1 MLENPRILI
10 IDDDQ
15 EAQKL
20 ISFQLAG
27 ENYDLVK
34 ASNGQ
39 EALDMITRGEKF
51 SLVLLDILMPDL
63 SGHEVCQRIRETHL
77 STELPVIMITA
88 NEDVSSLEEGFQA
101 GTNDYII
108 KPFSRA
114 ELVSRVK
121 SHLHL
126 LEINNAYSRFVPQE
140 ILKALGRDSIIK
152 VELGDQIQGEMTVFF
167 SDIRAFSEISERMSP
182 RENFEFLNEYLSVVT
197 PPIKQNS
204 GFVDKYI
211 GDAILALFPAKPDN
225 ALQAAIQTMKRL
237 SEYNESRLLEGDDA
251 LDIGIGLHTG
261 PMMMGTIGD
270 KDRMDVTVIS
280 DAVNLASRLES
291 LTKRFGCK
299 IAISEFT
306 FLKLTDP
313 GQYFHRFLGRIQ
325 VKGKKDVVPIYEV
338 YDGDAPKIISLKNQT
353 RHEFEQGLTC
363 YFSKE
368 FAEAIV
374 LFKHVLDINPEDKT
388 ARFYLKRSAELV
400 VSDVP
405 DEWYG
410 VEALRSK

>member
-1 MLENPRILI
+1 MQENPKILI

-20 ISFQLAG
+20 VRFQLAG
-27 ENYDLVK
+27 ENYTLVT

-39 EALDMITRGEKF
+39 SALDLIHSGEKF

-63 SGHEVCQRIRETHL
+63 SGHEVCQRIRQTHL
-77 STELPVIMITA
+77 STELPIIMITA

-114 ELVSRVK
+114 ELVSRVR

-140 ILKALGRDSIIK
+140 ILKALGRDSIVK

-167 SDIRAFSEISERMSP
+167 SDIRAFAQISESMSP

-197 PPIKQNS
+197 PPIKANS

-211 GDAILALFPAKPDN
+211 GDAILALFPANPDN
-225 ALQAAIQTMKRL
+225 AIKAAIQTMHSL
-237 SEYNESRLLEGDDA
+237 ANYNVEREANGEDA

-261 PMMMGTIGD
+261 PMMLGTIGD

-280 DAVNLASRLES
+280 DAVNLASRLER

-313 GQYFHRFLGRIQ
+313 TQYFHRFLGRIQ
-325 VKGKKDVVPIYEV
+325 VKGKRDVVPIYEIFN
-338 YDGDAPKIISLKNQT
+338 GDAPEIISLKNQT
-353 RHEFEQGLTC
+353 REDFEQGLTC
-363 YFSKE
+363 YFSKD

-374 LFKHVLDINPEDKT
+374 LFKHVLDANPEDKT
-388 ARFYLKRSAELV
+388 ARFYLKRAAELV

-405 DEWYG
+405 EEWYG

>member
-1 MLENPRILI
+1 MQENPKILI
-10 IDDDQ
+10 IDDD
-15 EAQKL
+15 EKAQKL

-27 ENYDLVK
+27 ENYTLVN

-39 EALDMITRGEKF
+39 EALDMIHSGEKF
-51 SLVLLDILMPDL
+51 SLVLLDILMPDI

-77 STELPVIMITA
+77 STELPIIMITA
-88 NEDVSSLEEGFQA
+88 NEDVTSLEEGFQA

-114 ELVSRVK
+114 ELVSRVR

-182 RENFEFLNEYLSVVT
+182 RENFEFLNKYLSVVT
-197 PPIKQNS
+197 PPIKEHS

-225 ALQAAIQTMKRL
+225 ALQAAIKTMQKL
-237 SEYNESRLLEGDDA
+237 EDYNAQRELDGEDQ

-313 GQYFHRFLGRIQ
+313 QQYHHRFLGRIQ
-325 VKGKKDVVPIYEV
+325 VKGKRDVVPIYEV
-338 YDGDAPKIISLKNQT
+338 FDGDPPEIKALKNQT
-353 RHEFEQGLTC
+353 REEFEQGLTS
-363 YFSKE
+363 YFSKD
-368 FAEAIV
+368 FAEAI
-374 LFKHVLDINPEDKT
+374 LMFKHVLDINPEDKT
-388 ARFYLKRSAELV
+388 ARFYLKRAAELV

-405 DEWYG
+405 EDWYG

>member
-1 MLENPRILI
+1 MQEKPRILI
-10 IDDDQ
+10 IDDDL

-27 ENYDLVK
+27 ENYTLIK
-34 ASNGQ
+34 ASNGHD
-39 EALDMITRGEKF
+39 ALDMINSGEKF

-88 NEDVSSLEEGFQA
+88 NEDVASLEEGFQS

-108 KPFSRA
+108 KPFTRA
-114 ELVSRVK
+114 ELVSRVR

-182 RENFEFLNEYLSVVT
+182 RENFEFLNQYLSVVT
-197 PPIKQNS
+197 PPIKENA

-211 GDAILALFPAKPDN
+211 GDAILALFPANPDN
-225 ALQAAIQTMKRL
+225 ALHAAIGTMKQLSKYNQERL
-237 SEYNESRLLEGDDA
+237 QDGEDE

-313 GQYFHRFLGRIQ
+313 AQYFHRFLGRIQ
-325 VKGKKDVVPIYEV
+325 VKGKRDVVPIYEV
-338 YDGDAPKIISLKNQT
+338 FNGDAPEIIALKNQT
-353 RHEFEQGLTC
+353 KDEFEQGLTS
-363 YFSKE
+363 YFSKD

-374 LFKHVLDINPEDKT
+374 LFKHVLDVNPEDKT
-388 ARFYLKRSAELV
+388 ARFYLRRAAELV
-400 VSDVP
+400 VTDVP
-405 DEWYG
+405 EEWYG